1 MAVVR
6 KAKPIDEGLKNSAIK
21 AIEAANAFAHSEE
34 LEPLKCDSNM
44 TIMLPKS
51 VKNEW
56 KAFFAARGLTLSFGV
71 KVAVDHL
78 MADVTQGKGD
88 LRITGYTA
96 K

>member
-1 MAVVR
+1 
-6 KAKPIDEGLKNSAIK
+6 
-21 AIEAANAFAHSEE
+21 
-34 LEPLKCDSNM
+34 M